1 MHTLIKCLYI
11 YNIFKVY
18 IIFITL
24 FTKGCILVLHSCCYD
39 LAVNDKNLCFYFF
52 LSFITIFY
60 LIEADIC
67 INPKGFIPGRR
78 LAVRLGSRGLF
89 GFILTVFS
97 ILFLRKS
104 RFSNQTRGGNIT
116 MLHVIKSWYVCKGAT
131 ALDKSLD

>member
-60 LIEADIC
+60 FIGADFWL
-67 INPKGFIPGRR
+67 NPKGFIPRWR
-78 LAVRLGSRGLF
+78 LAVKIG
-89 GFILTVFS
+89 
-97 ILFLRKS
+97 
-104 RFSNQTRGGNIT
+104 
-116 MLHVIKSWYVCKGAT
+116 C
-131 ALDKSLD
+131 